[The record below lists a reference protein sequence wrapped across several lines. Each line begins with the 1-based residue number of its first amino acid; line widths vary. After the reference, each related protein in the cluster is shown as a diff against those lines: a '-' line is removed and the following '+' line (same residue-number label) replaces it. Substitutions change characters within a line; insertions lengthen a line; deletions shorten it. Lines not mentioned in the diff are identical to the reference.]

1 MRPYDLAIFDFDGTL
16 ADSAPWFRSI
26 FNDIAEQHGFRKLSA
41 DELESLRGLTNSA
54 IIRRMGVPAWK
65 LPLIANT
72 MRKLVTRDAHQIT
85 RFAGVDALLA
95 GLAEAGVAI
104 AIVTSNSEVN
114 VRLILGEANAR
125 GIARYACGASL
136 FGKAAKFRA
145 LLRAL
150 EIPASRAIAIGDEVR
165 DIDAARAAGVAAGAV
180 GWGYATGHILQ
191 AQQPDYFFERLE
203 DIRQLLVTEL
213 TS

>member
-1 MRPYDLAIFDFDGTL
+1 VRPYDLAIFDFDGTL
-16 ADSAPWFRSI
+16 ADSAPWFRAI

-41 DELESLRGLTNSA
+41 DELESLRGLPNSA

-85 RFAGVDALLA
+85 RFAGIDSLLA
-95 GLAEAGVAI
+95 GLAETGVTI
-104 AIVTSNSEVN
+104 AIVTSNSEAN
-114 VRLILGEANAR
+114 VRLILGETNTR
-125 GIARYACGASL
+125 HITRYACGASL

-150 EIPASRAIAIGDEVR
+150 EIPAARAIAIGDEVR
-165 DIDAARAAGVAAGAV
+165 DIDAARAAGLAAGAV
-180 GWGYATGHILQ
+180 GWGYATGHILR